1 MTILI
6 LCIAA
11 VCAYLVS
18 GLNPAIILSKSI
30 YHKDIRECGSGNP
43 GFTNFKR
50 TFGNKWAWWVFV
62 LDLGKAAAVVAL
74 FAFLYSRFGGDY
86 QFGAAFTGLFAMAG
100 HAFPVWYG
108 FKGGKGFLVYMSIIW
123 FVSWRAGLVAAAVL
137 VVLLLTAKF
146 MSLASMCA
154 VTSTILWLAVFR
166 EAGPVTIILC
176 AVQVLFIIYRHKENI
191 VRLAKGTESKF
202 HLR

>member
-43 GFTNFKR
+43 GFTNLKR

-137 VVLLLTAKF
+137 VVLLLFIALPVFFYAPSYTIRPLPRGRSCYDNPLRRSGAVHHLQAQRKYR
-146 MSLASMCA
+146 AS
-154 VTSTILWLAVFR
+154 R
-166 EAGPVTIILC
+166 
-176 AVQVLFIIYRHKENI
+176 
-191 VRLAKGTESKF
+191 
-202 HLR
+202 